1 MKRIVLTCLSIL
13 LIPVAWQLLS
23 WQMAQPQLIPSF
35 PDLVRALLRLVY
47 TPGFLVSI
55 GTTCLRACVGLL
67 LSLAAASITAF
78 LLNRSEGIRLLFM
91 PWLSLLRSVPVISF
105 ILLALIFLNPEMIP
119 LLIAFLTMYPLLTE
133 NLLKGLMNRRD
144 SWKMLARQFHLNAW
158 NRLFQINYPQ
168 LKPYLFSGLA
178 SAVGFGWRAII
189 MGEVLS
195 QCVDGIGK
203 RMKEAQV
210 FIDVPELIAW
220 TLVAIVLSWL
230 TDKLI
235 SRLSDWQPSVRYR
248 HSAVELQAVSLQP
261 NDICLTDVSY
271 SYGVHH
277 MNIVLKAGKIYAL
290 SAPSGQ
296 GKTTLLQLLNGT
308 LRPISGEISCLPG
321 QTANLFQEPTLLP
334 QLTAKE
340 NIMLGGSAY
349 YDRAILEQQSLR
361 LLAAFQLEKQAEMF
375 PAALSYG
382 QQQRVALARALMFP
396 AGLLLLDE
404 PFNGLDVELRQ
415 LVARFL
421 VEWLQEKQA
430 TVVFSSHHADE
441 IKAMNA
447 EVITL

>member
-67 LSLAAASITAF
+67 PSLAVASITAF

-158 NRLFQINYPQ
+158 NCLFQINYPQ

-178 SAVGFGWRAII
+178 SAAGFGWRAII

-277 MNIVLKAGKIYAL
+277 MNIILKAGKIYAL

-308 LRPISGEISCLPG
+308 LRPTGGEISCLPG

-340 NIMLGGSAY
+340 NIMLGGAAY

-361 LLAAFQLEKQAEMF
+361 LLTAFQLEKQAEMY

-382 QQQRVALARALMFP
+382 QQQRAALARALMFP

-421 VEWLQEKQA
+421 VEWQQEKQV

>member
-35 PDLVRALLRLVY
+35 PDLIRALLRLVY
-47 TPGFLVSI
+47 SSGFLVSI

-78 LLNRSEGIRLLFM
+78 LLNRSEAIRFLFM

-144 SWKMLARQFHLNAW
+144 SWKILTRQFHLNAW

-248 HSAVELQAVSLQP
+248 HSAVELQTVSLQP

-277 MNIVLKAGKIYAL
+277 MNIILKAGKIYVL

-308 LRPISGEISCLPG
+308 LRPTGGEISCLPG

-334 QLTAKE
+334 QLTVKE
-340 NIMLGGSAY
+340 NIMLGGTAY

-361 LLAAFQLEKQAEMF
+361 LLAAFQLEKQAEMY

-396 AGLLLLDE
+396 TGLLLLDE

-421 VEWLQEKQA
+421 VEWQQEKQA

>member
-35 PDLVRALLRLVY
+35 PDLIRALLRLVY

-78 LLNRSEGIRLLFM
+78 LLNRSEAIRFLFM

-308 LRPISGEISCLPG
+308 LKPTGGEISCLPG

-340 NIMLGGSAY
+340 NIMLGGAAY

-361 LLAAFQLEKQAEMF
+361 LLAAFQLEKQAEMY

-421 VEWLQEKQA
+421 VEWQQEKQA

>member
-13 LIPVAWQLLS
+13 LIPVAWQLFS

-35 PDLVRALLRLVY
+35 PDLIRALLRLVY

-78 LLNRSEGIRLLFM
+78 LLNRSEAIRFLFM

-158 NRLFQINYPQ
+158 NCLFQINYPQ

-308 LRPISGEISCLPG
+308 LKPTGGEITGLPQ

-340 NIMLGGSAY
+340 NIMLGGAAY

-361 LLAAFQLEKQAEMF
+361 LLAAFQLEKQAEMY

-421 VEWLQEKQA
+421 VEWQQEKQA
-430 TVVFSSHHADE
+430 TVVFSSHHVDE

>member
-1 MKRIVLTCLSIL
+1 MKRTVLTCLSVL

-35 PDLVRALLRLVY
+35 PDLMQALLRVVSS
-47 TPGFLVSI
+47 PGFLVSI
-55 GTTCLRACVGLL
+55 GTTLLRACVGLL

-78 LLNRSEGIRLLFM
+78 LLNRSETIRLLFM

-133 NLLKGLMNRRD
+133 NLLKGLMNRRN
-144 SWKMLARQFHLNAW
+144 SWKMLARQFHLHAW
-158 NRLFQINYPQ
+158 NRLLQIDYPQ
-168 LKPYLFSGLA
+168 LRPYLFSGLA

-235 SRLSDWQPSVRYR
+235 SRLSDWRPSVRYR
-248 HSAVELQAVSLQP
+248 HSAVALPAVSLQSH
-261 NDICLTDVSY
+261 DISLADVSY

-290 SAPSGQ
+290 SAPSGR

-308 LRPISGEISCLPG
+308 LKPTGGGITGLP
-321 QTANLFQEPTLLP
+321 QQSANLFQEPTLLP

-349 YDRAILEQQSLR
+349 YDQAILEQEALR
-361 LLAAFQLEKQAEMF
+361 LLTAFQLEEQVGMY

-404 PFNGLDVELRQ
+404 PFNGLDAELRQ

-421 VEWLQEKQA
+421 VAWQQEKQA

-447 EVITL
+447 EVIAL

>member
-35 PDLVRALLRLVY
+35 PDLIRALLRLVY
-47 TPGFLVSI
+47 SPGFLVSI

-78 LLNRSEGIRLLFM
+78 LLNRSEAIRFLFM

-277 MNIVLKAGKIYAL
+277 MNIVLKAGKVYAL

-421 VEWLQEKQA
+421 VEWQQEKQA
-430 TVVFSSHHADE
+430 TVVFSSHHVDE

>member
-35 PDLVRALLRLVY
+35 PDLIRALLRLVY

-55 GTTCLRACVGLL
+55 GTTLLRACAGLL
-67 LSLAAASITAF
+67 LSLVAASITAF
-78 LLNRSEGIRLLFM
+78 LLNRSEAIRFLFM

-158 NRLFQINYPQ
+158 NRLFQINNPQ
-168 LKPYLFSGLA
+168 LRPYLFSGLA

-248 HSAVELQAVSLQP
+248 HSAVELQAVSLKP

-277 MNIVLKAGKIYAL
+277 MNIILKTGKIYAL

-308 LRPISGEISCLPG
+308 LRPTGGEITGLPQ

-340 NIMLGGSAY
+340 NIMLGGAAY

-361 LLAAFQLEKQAEMF
+361 LLTAFQLEKQAEMY

-396 AGLLLLDE
+396 VGLLLLDE

-421 VEWLQEKQA
+421 VEWQQEKQA

-441 IKAMNA
+441 IRAMNA

>member
-35 PDLVRALLRLVY
+35 PDLIRALFRLVY

-78 LLNRSEGIRLLFM
+78 LLNRSEAIRFLFM

-105 ILLALIFLNPEMIP
+105 ILLALIFLNSEMIP

-133 NLLKGLMNRRD
+133 NLLKGLMNRLD

-248 HSAVELQAVSLQP
+248 RSAVELQAVSLQT
-261 NDICLTDVSY
+261 NDIYLTDVSY

-277 MNIVLKAGKIYAL
+277 MNITLKAGKIYAL

-308 LRPISGEISCLPG
+308 LRPISGGITCLPG

-340 NIMLGGSAY
+340 NIMLGGAAY

-361 LLAAFQLEKQAEMF
+361 LLTAFQLEKQAEMY

-421 VEWLQEKQA
+421 VEWQQEKQA
-430 TVVFSSHHADE
+430 TVVFSSHHVDE

>member
-35 PDLVRALLRLVY
+35 PDLIRALLRLVY

-78 LLNRSEGIRLLFM
+78 LLNRSEAIRFLFM

-308 LRPISGEISCLPG
+308 LKPTGGEIAHLPG

-340 NIMLGGSAY
+340 NIMLGGAAY
-349 YDRAILEQQSLR
+349 YDRTILEQQSLR
-361 LLAAFQLEKQAEMF
+361 MLDTFQLGEQADMY

-421 VEWLQEKQA
+421 VEWQQEKQA

>member
-290 SAPSGQ
+290 SAPSGR

-308 LRPISGEISCLPG
+308 LKPTGGAITGLPQ

-340 NIMLGGSAY
+340 NIMLGGAAY
-349 YDRAILEQQSLR
+349 YDRAILEQEALR
-361 LLAAFQLEKQAEMF
+361 LLAAFQLEEQAGMY

-421 VEWLQEKQA
+421 VEWQQEKQA
-430 TVVFSSHHADE
+430 TVVFSSHHVDE

>member
-144 SWKMLARQFHLNAW
+144 SWKMLAQQFHLNAW

-248 HSAVELQAVSLQP
+248 HSAVELQTVSLQP

-277 MNIVLKAGKIYAL
+277 MNIILKAGKIYVL

-308 LRPISGEISCLPG
+308 LRPTGGEITGLPQ

-340 NIMLGGSAY
+340 NIMLGGAAY

-361 LLAAFQLEKQAEMF
+361 LLAAFQLEKQAEMY

-382 QQQRVALARALMFP
+382 QQQRVALVRALMFP

-421 VEWLQEKQA
+421 VEWQQEKQA

-447 EVITL
+447 EVIAL

>member
-308 LRPISGEISCLPG
+308 LKPTGGEITGLPQ

-421 VEWLQEKQA
+421 VEWQQEKQA
-430 TVVFSSHHADE
+430 TVVFSSHHTDE

>member
-35 PDLVRALLRLVY
+35 PDLIRALFRLVY
-47 TPGFLVSI
+47 SPGFLVSI

-78 LLNRSEGIRLLFM
+78 LLNRSEAIRFLFM

-168 LKPYLFSGLA
+168 LRSYLFSGLA

-248 HSAVELQAVSLQP
+248 HSAVELQAVSLKP

-277 MNIVLKAGKIYAL
+277 MNIVLKAGKIYVL

-308 LRPISGEISCLPG
+308 LRPISGEITGLPQ

-340 NIMLGGSAY
+340 NIMLGGAAY

-361 LLAAFQLEKQAEMF
+361 LLAAFQLEKQAEMY
-375 PAALSYG
+375 PATLSYG

-421 VEWLQEKQA
+421 VEWQQEKQA

-441 IKAMNA
+441 IRAMNA

>member
-296 GKTTLLQLLNGT
+296 GKTTLLQLLNET
-308 LRPISGEISCLPG
+308 LKPTGGEITGLPL
-321 QTANLFQEPTLLP
+321 QTANLFQEPTLFP

-340 NIMLGGSAY
+340 NIMLGGAAY

-361 LLAAFQLEKQAEMF
+361 LLAAFQLEKQAEMY

-421 VEWLQEKQA
+421 VEWQQEKQA

>member
-144 SWKMLARQFHLNAW
+144 SWKILARQFHLNAW

-235 SRLSDWQPSVRYR
+235 SRLSDWQPSIRYR
-248 HSAVELQAVSLQP
+248 HSAVELQTVSLQP

-340 NIMLGGSAY
+340 NIMLGGAAY
-349 YDRAILEQQSLR
+349 YDRAILVQQSLR

-375 PAALSYG
+375 PEALSYG

-415 LVARFL
+415 LVARSL
-421 VEWLQEKQA
+421 VEWQQEKQA
-430 TVVFSSHHADE
+430 TVVFSSHHAEE

>member
-144 SWKMLARQFHLNAW
+144 SWKMLARQFHLNVW

-308 LRPISGEISCLPG
+308 LRPISGEITGLPQ

-340 NIMLGGSAY
+340 NIMLGGAAY

-361 LLAAFQLEKQAEMF
+361 LLAAFQLEKQAEMY

-421 VEWLQEKQA
+421 VEWQQEKQA

-447 EVITL
+447 EVIAL

>member
-168 LKPYLFSGLA
+168 LRPYLFSGLA

-308 LRPISGEISCLPG
+308 LRPTGGEISCLPG

-340 NIMLGGSAY
+340 NIMLGGAAY

-421 VEWLQEKQA
+421 VEWQQEKQA

-441 IKAMNA
+441 IRAMNA

>member
-248 HSAVELQAVSLQP
+248 HSAVELQTVSLQP

-277 MNIVLKAGKIYAL
+277 MNIILKAGKIYVL

-308 LRPISGEISCLPG
+308 LRPISGEITGLPQ

-340 NIMLGGSAY
+340 NIMLGGAAY

-361 LLAAFQLEKQAEMF
+361 LLAAFQLEKQAGMY

-404 PFNGLDVELRQ
+404 PFNGLDVELWQ

-421 VEWLQEKQA
+421 VEWQQEKQA

>member
-340 NIMLGGSAY
+340 NIMLGGAAY

-361 LLAAFQLEKQAEMF
+361 LLVAFQLEKQAEMY

-382 QQQRVALARALMFP
+382 QQQRVALARALIFP

-421 VEWLQEKQA
+421 VEWQQEKQA

>member
-105 ILLALIFLNPEMIP
+105 ILLELIFLNPEMIP

-308 LRPISGEISCLPG
+308 LKPTGGEISCLPG

-340 NIMLGGSAY
+340 NIMLGGAAY

-361 LLAAFQLEKQAEMF
+361 LLAAFQLEKQAEMY

-421 VEWLQEKQA
+421 VEWQQEKQA

>member
-35 PDLVRALLRLVY
+35 PDLIRALFRLVY
-47 TPGFLVSI
+47 SPGFLVSI

-78 LLNRSEGIRLLFM
+78 LLNRSEAIRFLFM

-168 LKPYLFSGLA
+168 LRPYLFSGLA

-248 HSAVELQAVSLQP
+248 HSAVELQAVSLKP

-277 MNIVLKAGKIYAL
+277 MNIILKTGKIYAL

-308 LRPISGEISCLPG
+308 LRPTGGEITGLPQ
-321 QTANLFQEPTLLP
+321 QTAKLFQEPTLLP

-340 NIMLGGSAY
+340 NIMLGGAAY

-361 LLAAFQLEKQAEMF
+361 LLAAFQLEKQAEMY

-421 VEWLQEKQA
+421 VEWQQEKQA
-430 TVVFSSHHADE
+430 TVVFSSHHVDE

>member
-1 MKRIVLTCLSIL
+1 MKRTVLTCLSIL

-35 PDLVRALLRLVY
+35 PDLMWALLRVVSS
-47 TPGFLVSI
+47 PGFLVSI
-55 GTTCLRACVGLL
+55 GTTLLRACVGLL

-78 LLNRSEGIRLLFM
+78 LLNRSETIRLLFM

-144 SWKMLARQFHLNAW
+144 SWKILARQFHLNAW

-235 SRLSDWQPSVRYR
+235 SRLSDWQPSIRYR

-349 YDRAILEQQSLR
+349 YDRATLEQQSLR
-361 LLAAFQLEKQAEMF
+361 LLTAFQLEEQAGMY
-375 PAALSYG
+375 PTALSYG

-396 AGLLLLDE
+396 ARLLLLDE
-404 PFNGLDVELRQ
+404 PFNGLDAELRQ

-421 VEWLQEKQA
+421 VAWQQEKQA
-430 TVVFSSHHADE
+430 TVVFSSHHTDE

-447 EVITL
+447 EVIGL

>member
-308 LRPISGEISCLPG
+308 LRPTGGEISCLPG

-421 VEWLQEKQA
+421 VEWQQEKQA

>member
-78 LLNRSEGIRLLFM
+78 LLNRSEAIRFLFM

-144 SWKMLARQFHLNAW
+144 SWKILARQFHLNAW

-168 LKPYLFSGLA
+168 LQPYLFSGLA

-277 MNIVLKAGKIYAL
+277 MNIVLKAGKIYVL

-308 LRPISGEISCLPG
+308 LRPISGEITGLPQ

-340 NIMLGGSAY
+340 NIMLGGAAY

-361 LLAAFQLEKQAEMF
+361 LLAAFQLEKQAEMY

-421 VEWLQEKQA
+421 VEWQQEKQA

>member
-35 PDLVRALLRLVY
+35 PDLIRALLRLVY
-47 TPGFLVSI
+47 SPGFLVSI

-78 LLNRSEGIRLLFM
+78 LLNRSEAIRFLFM

-158 NRLFQINYPQ
+158 NCLFQINYPQ

-308 LRPISGEISCLPG
+308 LRPISGEITCLPG

-340 NIMLGGSAY
+340 NIMLGGAAY

-361 LLAAFQLEKQAEMF
+361 MLDAFQLGEQADMY

-396 AGLLLLDE
+396 ARLLLLDE

-421 VEWLQEKQA
+421 VAWQQEKQA
-430 TVVFSSHHADE
+430 TVVFSSHHAEE

>member
-35 PDLVRALLRLVY
+35 PDLIRALLQLVY
-47 TPGFLVSI
+47 SPGFLVSI

-78 LLNRSEGIRLLFM
+78 LLNRSEAIRFLFM

-144 SWKMLARQFHLNAW
+144 SWKILARQFHLNAW
-158 NRLFQINYPQ
+158 NCLFQINYPQ

-277 MNIVLKAGKIYAL
+277 MNIILKAGKIYAL

-308 LRPISGEISCLPG
+308 LRPISGEITGLPQ

-340 NIMLGGSAY
+340 NIMLGGAAY

-361 LLAAFQLEKQAEMF
+361 LLTAFQLEKQAERY

-421 VEWLQEKQA
+421 VEWQQEKQV

>member
-158 NRLFQINYPQ
+158 NSLFQINYPQ

-308 LRPISGEISCLPG
+308 LRPTGGEISCLPG

-361 LLAAFQLEKQAEMF
+361 LLAAFQLEKQAKMY

-421 VEWLQEKQA
+421 VEWQQEKQA
-430 TVVFSSHHADE
+430 TVVFSSHHAEE

>member
-35 PDLVRALLRLVY
+35 PDLIRALLRLVY
-47 TPGFLVSI
+47 SPGFLVSI

-67 LSLAAASITAF
+67 LSLVAASITAF

-144 SWKMLARQFHLNAW
+144 SWKILARQFHLNAW
-158 NRLFQINYPQ
+158 NCLFQINYPQ

-261 NDICLTDVSY
+261 SDICLTDVSY

-340 NIMLGGSAY
+340 NIMLGGAAY

-361 LLAAFQLEKQAEMF
+361 LLTAFQLEKQAEMY

-421 VEWLQEKQA
+421 VEWQQEKQA

-441 IKAMNA
+441 IRAMNA

>member
-78 LLNRSEGIRLLFM
+78 LMNRSETVRLLFM

-158 NRLFQINYPQ
+158 NCLFQINYPQ

-178 SAVGFGWRAII
+178 SAAGFGWRAII

-340 NIMLGGSAY
+340 NIMLGGAAY
-349 YDRAILEQQSLR
+349 CDRAILEQQSLR
-361 LLAAFQLEKQAEMF
+361 LLTAFQLEKQAEMY

-421 VEWLQEKQA
+421 VEWQQEKQA

>member
-144 SWKMLARQFHLNAW
+144 SWKILARQFHLNAW

-277 MNIVLKAGKIYAL
+277 MNIVLKAGKIYVL

-308 LRPISGEISCLPG
+308 LRPISGEITGLPQ

-340 NIMLGGSAY
+340 NIMLGGAAY

-361 LLAAFQLEKQAEMF
+361 LLVAFQLEKQAEMF

-382 QQQRVALARALMFP
+382 QQQRVALARALIFP
-396 AGLLLLDE
+396 TGLLLLDE

-415 LVARFL
+415 LVTRFL
-421 VEWLQEKQA
+421 VEWQQEKQA

>member
-105 ILLALIFLNPEMIP
+105 ILLALIFLNQEMIP

-248 HSAVELQAVSLQP
+248 HSAVELQTVSLQP

-277 MNIVLKAGKIYAL
+277 MNIILKAGKIYAL

-340 NIMLGGSAY
+340 NIMLGGAAY

-361 LLAAFQLEKQAEMF
+361 LLVAFQLEKQAEMY

-421 VEWLQEKQA
+421 VEWQQEKQA

>member
-35 PDLVRALLRLVY
+35 PDLIRALFRLVY
-47 TPGFLVSI
+47 SPGFLVSI

-78 LLNRSEGIRLLFM
+78 LLNRSEAIRFLFM

-144 SWKMLARQFHLNAW
+144 SWKILARQFHLNAW

-277 MNIVLKAGKIYAL
+277 MNIVLKAGKIYVL

-308 LRPISGEISCLPG
+308 LRPISGEITGLPQ

-340 NIMLGGSAY
+340 NIMLGGAAY

-361 LLAAFQLEKQAEMF
+361 LLAAFQLEKQAEMY

-421 VEWLQEKQA
+421 VEWQQEKQA

-441 IKAMNA
+441 IRAMNA

>member
-78 LLNRSEGIRLLFM
+78 LLNRSEAIRFLFM

-144 SWKMLARQFHLNAW
+144 SWKILARQFHLNAW

-248 HSAVELQAVSLQP
+248 YSAVELQAVSLQP

-308 LRPISGEISCLPG
+308 LRPTGGEISCLPG

-340 NIMLGGSAY
+340 NIMLGGAAY

-361 LLAAFQLEKQAEMF
+361 LLAAFQLEKQAERY

-421 VEWLQEKQA
+421 VEWQQEKQA
-430 TVVFSSHHADE
+430 TVVFSSHHVDE

-447 EVITL
+447 EVVTL

>member
-35 PDLVRALLRLVY
+35 PDLIRALFRLVY
-47 TPGFLVSI
+47 SPRFLVSI
-55 GTTCLRACVGLL
+55 GTTCLRACIGLL

-144 SWKMLARQFHLNAW
+144 SWKMLARQFYLNAW

-308 LRPISGEISCLPG
+308 LKPTGGEITGLPQ

-340 NIMLGGSAY
+340 NIMLGGAAY
-349 YDRAILEQQSLR
+349 YDRAILEQEALR
-361 LLAAFQLEKQAEMF
+361 LLAAFQLEEQAGMY

-421 VEWLQEKQA
+421 VEWQQEKQA

>member
-277 MNIVLKAGKIYAL
+277 LNIVLKAGKIYVL

-308 LRPISGEISCLPG
+308 LRPISGEITGLPQ

-340 NIMLGGSAY
+340 NIMLGGAAY

-361 LLAAFQLEKQAEMF
+361 LLAAFQLEKQAEMY

-382 QQQRVALARALMFP
+382 QQQRVALVRALMFP

-421 VEWLQEKQA
+421 VEWQQEKQA

-447 EVITL
+447 EVIAL

>member
-35 PDLVRALLRLVY
+35 PDLIRALLRLVY
-47 TPGFLVSI
+47 SPGFLVSI

-144 SWKMLARQFHLNAW
+144 SWKILARQFHLNAW

-235 SRLSDWQPSVRYR
+235 SRLSDWQPFVRYR

-277 MNIVLKAGKIYAL
+277 MNIILKAGKIYAL

-308 LRPISGEISCLPG
+308 LKPTGGEITGLPQ

-340 NIMLGGSAY
+340 NIMLGGAAY

-361 LLAAFQLEKQAEMF
+361 LLAAFQLEKQAEMY

-382 QQQRVALARALMFP
+382 QQQRVALARALIFP
-396 AGLLLLDE
+396 TGLLLLDE

-421 VEWLQEKQA
+421 VEWQQEKQA
-430 TVVFSSHHADE
+430 TVVFSSHHVDE

>member
-35 PDLVRALLRLVY
+35 PDLIRALLRLVY

-78 LLNRSEGIRLLFM
+78 LLNRSEAIRFLFM

-168 LKPYLFSGLA
+168 LRPYLFSGLA

-248 HSAVELQAVSLQP
+248 HSAVELQAVSLKP

-277 MNIVLKAGKIYAL
+277 MNIILKTGKIYAL

-308 LRPISGEISCLPG
+308 LRPTGGEITGLPQ
-321 QTANLFQEPTLLP
+321 QTAYLFQEPTLLP

-340 NIMLGGSAY
+340 NIMLGGAAY

-361 LLAAFQLEKQAEMF
+361 LLAAFQLEKQAERY

-421 VEWLQEKQA
+421 VEWQQEKQA

-441 IKAMNA
+441 IRAMNA

>member
-35 PDLVRALLRLVY
+35 PDLIRALLRLVY
-47 TPGFLVSI
+47 SPGFLVSI

-78 LLNRSEGIRLLFM
+78 LLNRSEAIRFLFM

-105 ILLALIFLNPEMIP
+105 ILLALIFLNPEIIP

-168 LKPYLFSGLA
+168 LRPYLFSGLA

-248 HSAVELQAVSLQP
+248 HSAVELRAVSLQP

-271 SYGVHH
+271 SYGIHH
-277 MNIVLKAGKIYAL
+277 RTLVLKAGKMYAL

-308 LRPISGEISCLPG
+308 LKPTGGEIASLPG

-340 NIMLGGSAY
+340 NIMLGGAAY

-361 LLAAFQLEKQAEMF
+361 LLAAFQLEKRAEMY

-404 PFNGLDVELRQ
+404 PFNGLNVELRQ

-421 VEWLQEKQA
+421 VEWQQEKQA
-430 TVVFSSHHADE
+430 TVVFSSHHAEE

>member
-1 MKRIVLTCLSIL
+1 MKRIVLTCLSVL

-35 PDLVRALLRLVY
+35 PDLMQALLRVVSS
-47 TPGFLVSI
+47 PGFLVSI
-55 GTTCLRACVGLL
+55 GTTLLRACVGLL

-78 LLNRSEGIRLLFM
+78 LLNRSETIRLLFM

-248 HSAVELQAVSLQP
+248 HSAVALPAVSLQP
-261 NDICLTDVSY
+261 HDISLAAGRSFFALVPQDAILFNMSIMDNIRMGRLDATEAEIIKAAKMANAHQFIIEFTDGYDTVVGEKGMSVS
-271 SYGVHH
+271 G
-277 MNIVLKAGKIYAL
+277 
-290 SAPSGQ
+290 GQ
-296 GKTTLLQLLNGT
+296 RQ
-308 LRPISGEISCLPG
+308 RIAI
-321 QTANLFQEPTLLP
+321 A
-334 QLTAKE
+334 
-340 NIMLGGSAY
+340 
-349 YDRAILEQQSLR
+349 RAILKNAPIMLMDEATS
-361 LLAAFQLEKQAEMF
+361 
-375 PAALSYG
+375 ALDNESERAVNETLQNLKG
-382 QQQRVALARALMFP
+382 RMTIIMIAHRTSTIQMADRVI
-396 AGLLLLDE
+396 GL
-404 PFNGLDVELRQ
+404 
-415 LVARFL
+415 
-421 VEWLQEKQA
+421 
-430 TVVFSSHHADE
+430 
-441 IKAMNA
+441 
-447 EVITL
+447 